1 MEVSNRPESRTPLY
15 LDDLHVGQR
24 FVSRTHQIDAA
35 QIQTF
40 AREFDPQPFHLDPAA
55 AKETIF
61 QGLVASG
68 WHTASITMRL
78 LVESGLSI
86 AGGLVGAA
94 AELSWPR
101 PTHPDSILHV
111 ETEIV
116 DLKSSRSR
124 PDRGIA
130 TIRCETRNQLGEI
143 VQVMAAKLV
152 VPRKAAN
159 DSAR

>member
-1 MEVSNRPESRTPLY
+1 MEVSNRTEESSPRY

-55 AKETIF
+55 AQGTIF
-61 QGLVASG
+61 KGLVASG

-86 AGGLVGAA
+86 SGGLVGAA
-94 AELSWPR
+94 AELSWPK
-101 PTHPDSILHV
+101 PTRPDSILHV

-143 VQVMAAKLV
+143 VQVLTAKVV
-152 VPRKAAN
+152 VPRRTSGAGLA
-159 DSAR
+159 

>member
-1 MEVSNRPESRTPLY
+1 MEGSNWPEESSPRY

-24 FVSRTHQIDAA
+24 FVSRMHQIDAA

-55 AKETIF
+55 AQGTIF
-61 QGLVASG
+61 KGLVASG

-94 AELSWPR
+94 AELSWPKPTR
-101 PTHPDSILHV
+101 PDWILHV

-130 TIRCETRNQLGEI
+130 TIRCETRNQLGET
-143 VQVMAAKLV
+143 VQVLTAKVV
-152 VPRKAAN
+152 VPRRTSGAGLA
-159 DSAR
+159 